1 MKLKYRL
8 RNMFFPRKHDKLVYE
23 IWGLLVELKC
33 CRAQINAY
41 EKLMDRV
48 ILGDRIWENY
58 EGWYRNLR
66 YYNRLLKEKKEQWK
80 SKQSGVWRISK
91 NPT

>member
-23 IWGLLVELKC
+23 IWGLLVEIKRC
-33 CRAQINAY
+33 HAQINAY

-58 EGWYRNLR
+58 DGWHRDLR
-66 YYNRLLKEKKEQWK
+66 YYNRLLKEKKKQWK
-80 SKQSGVWRISK
+80 NKQSRVWRISK
-91 NPT
+91 NQT